1 MTLEEFKHA
10 IEKNEEPQNLHHLLK
25 ALWSDAQG
33 KWDDAHDFSQTDD
46 SENGAWVHAY
56 LHRKEGDIGNASYWY
71 RRAGQKVS
79 SASLEDEWC
88 EIATELLNHLT

>member
-56 LHRKEGDIGNASYWY
+56 LHRKEGDIGQCILLVPS
-71 RRAGQKVS
+71 RR
-79 SASLEDEWC
+79 
-88 EIATELLNHLT
+88 TESIISQPRR